1 MKKVL
6 SLLTAFVLLTGCS
19 LTEEMD
25 NTPTKKVENYLSSY
39 QTLDENVLSDLNDIV
54 EEEITFTDSQK
65 ESYKDILKKH
75 YQDLTYTVKE
85 ETVNGDTAT
94 VEVEVEVTDYS
105 KKLIESEGYLTTN
118 KDEFQD
124 EEGNYSEEKYNDYRL
139 GLLKDTDE
147 KVKYTILFN
156 LTKTDDEWTIDDL
169 SDEDQQKLLGIYR
182 S

>member
-19 LTEEMD
+19 LTKNMD

-39 QTLDENVLSDLNDIV
+39 QTLDDNVLSDLDDIV
-54 EEEITFTDSQK
+54 EDEITFTDTQK

-75 YQDLTYTVKE
+75 YQDLTYEVKD

-105 KKLIESEGYLTTN
+105 KSLAESEDYLSTN
-118 KDEFQD
+118 KAEFQD
-124 EEGNYSEEKYNDYRL
+124 ETGNYSEEKYNDYRL
-139 GLLKDTDE
+139 GLLKDVDE
-147 KVKYTILFN
+147 KVKYTITFN
-156 LTKTDDEWTIDDL
+156 LTKIDDEWTIEDL

>member
-6 SLLTAFVLLTGCS
+6 SLVTAFVLLTGCS
-19 LTEEMD
+19 LTKNMD

-39 QTLDENVLSDLNDIV
+39 QTLDDNVLSDLDDIV
-54 EEEITFTDSQK
+54 EDEITFTDTQK

-75 YQDLTYTVKE
+75 YQDLTYEVKD

-105 KKLIESEGYLTTN
+105 KKA
-118 KDEFQD
+118 EFQD
-124 EEGNYSEEKYNDYRL
+124 ETGNYSEEKYNDYRL
-139 GLLKDTDE
+139 GLLKDVDE
-147 KVKYTILFN
+147 KVKYTITFN
-156 LTKTDDEWTIDDL
+156 LTKIDDEWTIEDL